1 MIGLSDGSVR
11 NLSIE
16 DKEIKEYNRV
26 DCNYYIYT

>member
-16 DKEIKEYNRV
+16 VKEIKEYNRV